1 MLLALLHKKR
11 RNHRKPF
18 TPSCSSVP
26 TDPLTPTFVV
36 AGEPGDAAWPTT
48 TRQNL
53 VLDGGNHRLIRSES
67 CRKDSSMPD
76 ANLQT
81 ASRRKERLLA
91 VSTFQLAL
99 FLRLLAAPNAGSFVF
114 VPVTAQRPALILP
127 IPDGQFSIPP
137 QLKMPDF
144 APFVTNSTT
153 DTATQ
158 PRAPEIEVAS
168 SSPRTAQ
175 PPVSTNTLDGP
186 QERLLSPKPSNN
198 DMSSTTTLVE
208 SSPILSDSTPWV
220 GGTGL
225 GNANLGKSGRVIEKL
240 MAENDKLKREIK
252 AEAAKREELQ
262 RTANAQKPRLEALQA
277 ENARLSHCKA
287 VDESV
292 IKRRDRKIEDL
303 KAELDVERQKRESL
317 EHRVQD
323 AERKM
328 GEYQEHSNKEVQ
340 QAVEEAKHATTHAS
354 ILETSH
360 RQLSSEYRQRIA
372 AASKQL
378 RELSDDREEDR
389 KRLTKLDVVNHQMR
403 QESEKARK
411 LYNELLAASD
421 RYKAEKDSEVD
432 GVLGDV
438 RQLKGG
444 ISEREG
450 ELETT
455 LEEMHKVM
463 NRMKWLM
470 NMQKVNNE
478 NGVSSPPP
486 SPPS

>member
-1 MLLALLHKKR
+1 MADEHPQKPGLGR
-11 RNHRKPF
+11 RKSSLNTLRDLSQRFKHVGRK
-18 TPSCSSVP
+18 T
-26 TDPLTPTFVV
+26 
-36 AGEPGDAAWPTT
+36 
-48 TRQNL
+48 
-53 VLDGGNHRLIRSES
+53 SES
-67 CRKDSSMPD
+67 VEE
-76 ANLQT
+76 
-81 ASRRKERLLA
+81 EREII
-91 VSTFQLAL
+91 
-99 FLRLLAAPNAGSFVF
+99 G
-114 VPVTAQRPALILP
+114 
-127 IPDGQFSIPP
+127 DGQFSMPP
-137 QLKMPDF
+137 QLNMPDF
-144 APFVTNSTT
+144 APFDSTSPA
-153 DTATQ
+153 DSASH
-158 PRAPEIEVAS
+158 PPAPELGSAL
-168 SSPRTAQ
+168 SSPRKTQ
-175 PPVSTNTLDGP
+175 PLPSTNTRDSV
-186 QERLLSPKPSNN
+186 QERLLSPKPSSN
-198 DMSSTTTLVE
+198 DMSTTTTLLE
-208 SSPILSDSTPWV
+208 SSPILSDGTPWV

-240 MAENDKLKREIK
+240 MAENDRLKREIK

-262 RTANAQKPRLEALQA
+262 RTSNAQKPRLEALQA

-303 KAELDVERQKRESL
+303 KAELDIERQKRESL
-317 EHRVQD
+317 EHRVQE

-372 AASKQL
+372 AANKQL

-389 KRLTKLDVVNHQMR
+389 KRLTKLDVVNHHMR

-421 RYKAEKDSEVD
+421 KYREEKDSEVD
-432 GVLGDV
+432 LVLGDV
-438 RQLKGG
+438 KQLKGG
-444 ISEREG
+444 INHREVKLER
-450 ELETT
+450 T
-455 LEEMHKVM
+455 LEEMQEVT

-470 NMQKVNNE
+470 NMHKVNSE
-478 NGVSSPPP
+478 NGVNSPPP

>member
-1 MLLALLHKKR
+1 MADENTQKPGLGR
-11 RNHRKPF
+11 RKSSLNTLRELSQRFKHVGRK
-18 TPSCSSVP
+18 T
-26 TDPLTPTFVV
+26 
-36 AGEPGDAAWPTT
+36 
-48 TRQNL
+48 
-53 VLDGGNHRLIRSES
+53 SES
-67 CRKDSSMPD
+67 VEE
-76 ANLQT
+76 
-81 ASRRKERLLA
+81 EREII
-91 VSTFQLAL
+91 
-99 FLRLLAAPNAGSFVF
+99 G
-114 VPVTAQRPALILP
+114 
-127 IPDGQFSIPP
+127 DGQFSDPP

-144 APFVTNSTT
+144 APFDSTSPV
-153 DTATQ
+153 DVSSH
-158 PRAPEIEVAS
+158 PPAPETLSGLI
-168 SSPRTAQ
+168 SPRTSQ
-175 PPVSTNTLDGP
+175 PPQSTNTRDSV
-186 QERLLSPKPSNN
+186 QEQLLSPKPSNN
-198 DMSSTTTLVE
+198 DMSTTTTIIE

-240 MAENDKLKREIK
+240 MAENDRLKREIK

-317 EHRVQD
+317 EHRVQE

-372 AASKQL
+372 AANKQL

-389 KRLTKLDVVNHQMR
+389 KRLIKLDVVNHQMR

-411 LYNELLAASD
+411 LYNELVVASD
-421 RYKAEKDSEVD
+421 KHKTEKDSEVD
-432 GVLGDV
+432 LVLGDV
-438 RQLKGG
+438 KALKGS
-444 ISEREG
+444 ISHRELA
-450 ELETT
+450 LEST
-455 LEEMHKVM
+455 LEEMHEVM

-470 NMQKVNNE
+470 NMQKVNSE
-478 NGVSSPPP
+478 NGVNSPPP

>member
-1 MLLALLHKKR
+1 MADEHTQKPGLGR
-11 RNHRKPF
+11 RKSSLNTLRDLSQRFKHVGRK
-18 TPSCSSVP
+18 
-26 TDPLTPTFVV
+26 
-36 AGEPGDAAWPTT
+36 A
-48 TRQNL
+48 
-53 VLDGGNHRLIRSES
+53 SES
-67 CRKDSSMPD
+67 VEE
-76 ANLQT
+76 
-81 ASRRKERLLA
+81 EREIIG
-91 VSTFQLAL
+91 
-99 FLRLLAAPNAGSFVF
+99 GSFVF
-114 VPVTAQRPALILP
+114 VSVTAATTFIAHFTH
-127 IPDGQFSIPP
+127 PDGQFSTPP
-137 QLKMPDF
+137 QLNMPNF
-144 APFVTNSTT
+144 APFDTISST
-153 DTATQ
+153 DSASLR
-158 PRAPEIEVAS
+158 PAPELDVGP
-168 SSPRTAQ
+168 SSPRTAE
-175 PPVSTNTLDGP
+175 PPPSTNTRESG
-186 QERLLSPKPSNN
+186 QERLLSPKPSHT
-198 DMSSTTTLVE
+198 DMSTTTTLVE

-252 AEAAKREELQ
+252 SEAAKREELQ

-328 GEYQEHSNKEVQ
+328 GEYHEHSNKEVQ

-372 AASKQL
+372 AANKQL
-378 RELSDDREEDR
+378 RELNDDREEDR
-389 KRLTKLDVVNHQMR
+389 KRLIKLDVVNHQMR
-403 QESEKARK
+403 QELEKARK

-421 RYKAEKDSEVD
+421 RYREEKDSEVD
-432 GVLGDV
+432 DVLGDV
-438 RQLKGG
+438 KDLKGG
-444 ISEREG
+444 ISNREV
-450 ELETT
+450 ELDKT
-455 LEEMHKVM
+455 LEEMHDTM

-470 NMQKVNNE
+470 NMQKVNSE

>member
-1 MLLALLHKKR
+1 MADENTQKPGLGR
-11 RNHRKPF
+11 RK
-18 TPSCSSVP
+18 SSLN
-26 TDPLTPTFVV
+26 TLRDLS
-36 AGEPGDAAWPTT
+36 
-48 TRQNL
+48 Q
-53 VLDGGNHRLIRSES
+53 RLKHVGLKASES
-67 CRKDSSMPD
+67 VEE
-76 ANLQT
+76 
-81 ASRRKERLLA
+81 EREIIG
-91 VSTFQLAL
+91 
-99 FLRLLAAPNAGSFVF
+99 GSFVF
-114 VPVTAQRPALILP
+114 VSVTAATTLVAHFTH
-127 IPDGQFSIPP
+127 PDGQFSEPP

-144 APFVTNSTT
+144 APFDSTSPA
-153 DTATQ
+153 D
-158 PRAPEIEVAS
+158 I
-168 SSPRTAQ
+168 SSPPTASDSQSGLISPRSAQ
-175 PPVSTNTLDGP
+175 PPQSTNTRDSV
-186 QERLLSPKPSNN
+186 QEQLLSPKPSNN
-198 DMSSTTTLVE
+198 DMSTTTTIIE
-208 SSPILSDSTPWV
+208 SSPILDSTPWV

-240 MAENDKLKREIK
+240 MAENDRLKREIK

-303 KAELDVERQKRESL
+303 KAELDIERQKRESL
-317 EHRVQD
+317 EHRVQE

-372 AASKQL
+372 AANKQL
-378 RELSDDREEDR
+378 RELNDDREEDR
-389 KRLTKLDVVNHQMR
+389 KRLIKLDVVNHQMR

-411 LYNELLAASD
+411 LYSELLTASD
-421 RYKAEKDSEVD
+421 KYKAEKDSEVD
-432 GVLGDV
+432 LVLGDV
-438 RQLKGG
+438 KALKGG
-444 ISEREG
+444 ILHR
-450 ELETT
+450 ELELERT
-455 LEEMHKVM
+455 LEEMHEVM

-470 NMQKVNNE
+470 NMQKVNSE
-478 NGVSSPPP
+478 NGLNSPPP

>member
-1 MLLALLHKKR
+1 MADENTQKPGLGR
-11 RNHRKPF
+11 RKSSLNTLRELSQRFKHVGRK
-18 TPSCSSVP
+18 T
-26 TDPLTPTFVV
+26 
-36 AGEPGDAAWPTT
+36 
-48 TRQNL
+48 
-53 VLDGGNHRLIRSES
+53 SES
-67 CRKDSSMPD
+67 VEE
-76 ANLQT
+76 
-81 ASRRKERLLA
+81 EREII
-91 VSTFQLAL
+91 
-99 FLRLLAAPNAGSFVF
+99 G
-114 VPVTAQRPALILP
+114 
-127 IPDGQFSIPP
+127 DGQFSDPP

-144 APFVTNSTT
+144 APFDSTSPV
-153 DTATQ
+153 DVSSH
-158 PRAPEIEVAS
+158 PPAPETLSGLI
-168 SSPRTAQ
+168 SPRTSQ
-175 PPVSTNTLDGP
+175 PPQSTNTRDSV
-186 QERLLSPKPSNN
+186 QEQLLSPKPSNN
-198 DMSSTTTLVE
+198 DMSTTTTIIE

-240 MAENDKLKREIK
+240 MAENDRLKREIK

-317 EHRVQD
+317 EHRVQE

-372 AASKQL
+372 AANKQL

-389 KRLTKLDVVNHQMR
+389 KRLIKLDVVNHQMR

-411 LYNELLAASD
+411 LYNELVVASD
-421 RYKAEKDSEVD
+421 KYKTEKDSEVD
-432 GVLGDV
+432 LVLGDV
-438 RQLKGG
+438 KALKGS
-444 ISEREG
+444 ISHRELA
-450 ELETT
+450 LEST
-455 LEEMHKVM
+455 LEEMHEVM

-470 NMQKVNNE
+470 NMQKVNSE
-478 NGVSSPPP
+478 NGVNSPPP

>member
-1 MLLALLHKKR
+1 
-11 RNHRKPF
+11 
-18 TPSCSSVP
+18 
-26 TDPLTPTFVV
+26 
-36 AGEPGDAAWPTT
+36 
-48 TRQNL
+48 
-53 VLDGGNHRLIRSES
+53 
-67 CRKDSSMPD
+67 
-76 ANLQT
+76 
-81 ASRRKERLLA
+81 
-91 VSTFQLAL
+91 
-99 FLRLLAAPNAGSFVF
+99 
-114 VPVTAQRPALILP
+114 
-127 IPDGQFSIPP
+127 PP

-144 APFVTNSTT
+144 APFDSTSPV
-153 DTATQ
+153 DVSSH
-158 PRAPEIEVAS
+158 PPAPETQSGLI
-168 SSPRTAQ
+168 SPRTAQ
-175 PPVSTNTLDGP
+175 PPQSTNTRDSV
-186 QERLLSPKPSNN
+186 QEQLLSPKPSNN
-198 DMSSTTTLVE
+198 DMSTTTTIIE

-240 MAENDKLKREIK
+240 MAENDRLKREIK

-303 KAELDVERQKRESL
+303 KAELDIERQKRESL
-317 EHRVQD
+317 EHRVEE

-372 AASKQL
+372 AANKQL

-389 KRLTKLDVVNHQMR
+389 KRLIKLDVVNHQMR

-411 LYNELLAASD
+411 LYNELVVASD
-421 RYKAEKDSEVD
+421 KYKTEKDSEVD
-432 GVLGDV
+432 LVFGDV
-438 RQLKGG
+438 KALKGS
-444 ISEREG
+444 ISRR
-450 ELETT
+450 ELELERT
-455 LEEMHKVM
+455 LEEMHEVM

-470 NMQKVNNE
+470 NMQKVNSE
-478 NGVSSPPP
+478 NGVNSPPP

>member
-1 MLLALLHKKR
+1 MADENTQKPGLGR
-11 RNHRKPF
+11 RKSSLNTLRELSQRFKHVGRK
-18 TPSCSSVP
+18 T
-26 TDPLTPTFVV
+26 
-36 AGEPGDAAWPTT
+36 
-48 TRQNL
+48 
-53 VLDGGNHRLIRSES
+53 SES
-67 CRKDSSMPD
+67 VEE
-76 ANLQT
+76 
-81 ASRRKERLLA
+81 EREII
-91 VSTFQLAL
+91 
-99 FLRLLAAPNAGSFVF
+99 G
-114 VPVTAQRPALILP
+114 
-127 IPDGQFSIPP
+127 DPP

-144 APFVTNSTT
+144 APFDSTSSV
-153 DTATQ
+153 DISSHL
-158 PRAPEIEVAS
+158 PAPETQSGLV
-168 SSPRTAQ
+168 SPTTSQ
-175 PPVSTNTLDGP
+175 PPQSTNTRDSV
-186 QERLLSPKPSNN
+186 QEHLLSPKPSNN
-198 DMSSTTTLVE
+198 DMSTTTTIIE

-240 MAENDKLKREIK
+240 MAENDRLKREIK

-317 EHRVQD
+317 EHRVQE

-372 AASKQL
+372 AANKQL

-389 KRLTKLDVVNHQMR
+389 KRLIKLDVVNHQMR

-411 LYNELLAASD
+411 LYSELVVASD
-421 RYKAEKDSEVD
+421 KYKTEKDSEVD
-432 GVLGDV
+432 LVLGDV
-438 RQLKGG
+438 KALKGS
-444 ISEREG
+444 ISHR
-450 ELETT
+450 ELELERT
-455 LEEMHKVM
+455 LEEMHEVM

-470 NMQKVNNE
+470 NMQKVNSE
-478 NGVSSPPP
+478 NGVNSPPP

>member
-1 MLLALLHKKR
+1 
-11 RNHRKPF
+11 
-18 TPSCSSVP
+18 
-26 TDPLTPTFVV
+26 
-36 AGEPGDAAWPTT
+36 
-48 TRQNL
+48 
-53 VLDGGNHRLIRSES
+53 
-67 CRKDSSMPD
+67 
-76 ANLQT
+76 
-81 ASRRKERLLA
+81 
-91 VSTFQLAL
+91 
-99 FLRLLAAPNAGSFVF
+99 
-114 VPVTAQRPALILP
+114 
-127 IPDGQFSIPP
+127 
-137 QLKMPDF
+137 
-144 APFVTNSTT
+144 
-153 DTATQ
+153 
-158 PRAPEIEVAS
+158 
-168 SSPRTAQ
+168 
-175 PPVSTNTLDGP
+175 
-186 QERLLSPKPSNN
+186 
-198 DMSSTTTLVE
+198 
-208 SSPILSDSTPWV
+208 PWV

-252 AEAAKREELQ
+252 SEAAKREELQ

-328 GEYQEHSNKEVQ
+328 GEYHEHSNKEVQ

-372 AASKQL
+372 AANKQL
-378 RELSDDREEDR
+378 RELNDDREEDR
-389 KRLTKLDVVNHQMR
+389 KRLIKLDVVNHQMR

-421 RYKAEKDSEVD
+421 RYREEKDSEVD
-432 GVLGDV
+432 DVLGDV
-438 RQLKGG
+438 KDLKGG
-444 ISEREG
+444 ISNREV
-450 ELETT
+450 ELDKT
-455 LEEMHKVM
+455 LEEMHDTM

-470 NMQKVNNE
+470 NMQK
-478 NGVSSPPP
+478 
-486 SPPS
+486 

>member
-1 MLLALLHKKR
+1 MGTFHLALL
-11 RNHRKPF
+11 
-18 TPSCSSVP
+18 S
-26 TDPLTPTFVV
+26 
-36 AGEPGDAAWPTT
+36 
-48 TRQNL
+48 
-53 VLDGGNHRLIRSES
+53 
-67 CRKDSSMPD
+67 
-76 ANLQT
+76 
-81 ASRRKERLLA
+81 
-91 VSTFQLAL
+91 
-99 FLRLLAAPNAGSFVF
+99 RLLAASKCRVF
-114 VPVTAQRPALILP
+114 VVLSVTAATFIAHFTY
-127 IPDGQFSIPP
+127 PDVRFSMPP
-137 QLKMPDF
+137 HLKMPDF
-144 APFVTNSTT
+144 APFDSTSAA
-153 DTATQ
+153 DTASQ
-158 PRAPEIEVAS
+158 KSAPEIESAL

-175 PPVSTNTLDGP
+175 PPQSTNTRDSI
-186 QERLLSPKPSNN
+186 QERLLSPRPSTN
-198 DMSSTTTLVE
+198 DMSTTTTLLE

-240 MAENDKLKREIK
+240 MTENDKLKREIK
-252 AEAAKREELQ
+252 AEAAKREDLQ

-317 EHRVQD
+317 EHRAQE

-340 QAVEEAKHATTHAS
+340 LAIEEAKHATTHAS

-378 RELSDDREEDR
+378 RDLNEDREEDR
-389 KRLTKLDVVNHQMR
+389 KRLIKLDVVNHQMR

-411 LYNELLAASD
+411 LYNELLASSD
-421 RYKAEKDSEVD
+421 RYREAKDSEVD
-432 GVLGDV
+432 LVVGDV
-438 RQLKGG
+438 KELKGG
-444 ISEREG
+444 INHREVV
-450 ELETT
+450 LEST
-455 LEEMHKVM
+455 LEEMHETL

-470 NMQKVNNE
+470 NMHKVNSE
-478 NGVSSPPP
+478 NGVNSPPP

>member
-1 MLLALLHKKR
+1 
-11 RNHRKPF
+11 
-18 TPSCSSVP
+18 
-26 TDPLTPTFVV
+26 
-36 AGEPGDAAWPTT
+36 
-48 TRQNL
+48 
-53 VLDGGNHRLIRSES
+53 
-67 CRKDSSMPD
+67 
-76 ANLQT
+76 
-81 ASRRKERLLA
+81 
-91 VSTFQLAL
+91 
-99 FLRLLAAPNAGSFVF
+99 
-114 VPVTAQRPALILP
+114 
-127 IPDGQFSIPP
+127 
-137 QLKMPDF
+137 MPDF
-144 APFVTNSTT
+144 APFDSTSPV
-153 DTATQ
+153 DVSSPPPASEIQ
-158 PRAPEIEVAS
+158 SGLISPRA
-168 SSPRTAQ
+168 AQ
-175 PPVSTNTLDGP
+175 PPQSTNTRDSV
-186 QERLLSPKPSNN
+186 QEQLLSPKPSNN
-198 DMSSTTTLVE
+198 DMSTTTTIIE

-240 MAENDKLKREIK
+240 MAENDRLKREIK

-303 KAELDVERQKRESL
+303 KAELDIERQKRESL
-317 EHRVQD
+317 EHRVQE

-372 AASKQL
+372 AANKQL

-389 KRLTKLDVVNHQMR
+389 KRLIKLDVVNHQMR

-411 LYNELLAASD
+411 LYHELVTASD
-421 RYKAEKDSEVD
+421 KYKAEKDSEVD
-432 GVLGDV
+432 LVLGDV
-438 RQLKGG
+438 KALKGG
-444 ISEREG
+444 ISHREL

-455 LEEMHKVM
+455 LQEMHKVM

-470 NMQKVNNE
+470 NMQKVNSE
-478 NGVSSPPP
+478 NGVNSPPP

>member
-1 MLLALLHKKR
+1 MADENTQKPGLGR
-11 RNHRKPF
+11 RKSSLNTLRELSQRFKHVGRK
-18 TPSCSSVP
+18 T
-26 TDPLTPTFVV
+26 
-36 AGEPGDAAWPTT
+36 
-48 TRQNL
+48 
-53 VLDGGNHRLIRSES
+53 SES
-67 CRKDSSMPD
+67 VEE
-76 ANLQT
+76 
-81 ASRRKERLLA
+81 EREII
-91 VSTFQLAL
+91 
-99 FLRLLAAPNAGSFVF
+99 G
-114 VPVTAQRPALILP
+114 
-127 IPDGQFSIPP
+127 DGQFSDPP

-144 APFVTNSTT
+144 APFDSTSPV
-153 DTATQ
+153 DVSSH
-158 PRAPEIEVAS
+158 PPAPETQSGLI
-168 SSPRTAQ
+168 SPRTAQ
-175 PPVSTNTLDGP
+175 PPQSTNTRDSV
-186 QERLLSPKPSNN
+186 QEQLLSPKPSNN
-198 DMSSTTTLVE
+198 DMSTTTTIIE

-240 MAENDKLKREIK
+240 MAENDRLKREIK

-303 KAELDVERQKRESL
+303 KAELDIERQKRESL
-317 EHRVQD
+317 EHRVEE

-372 AASKQL
+372 AANKQL

-389 KRLTKLDVVNHQMR
+389 KRLIKLDVVNHQMR

-411 LYNELLAASD
+411 LYNELVVASD
-421 RYKAEKDSEVD
+421 KYKTEKDSEVD
-432 GVLGDV
+432 LVFGDV
-438 RQLKGG
+438 KALKGS
-444 ISEREG
+444 ISRR
-450 ELETT
+450 ELELERT
-455 LEEMHKVM
+455 LEEMHEVM

-470 NMQKVNNE
+470 NMQKVNSE
-478 NGVSSPPP
+478 NGVNSPPP

>member
-1 MLLALLHKKR
+1 MADEKTQKPGLGR
-11 RNHRKPF
+11 RKSSLDTLRHLSQRFKHVGRK
-18 TPSCSSVP
+18 T
-26 TDPLTPTFVV
+26 
-36 AGEPGDAAWPTT
+36 
-48 TRQNL
+48 
-53 VLDGGNHRLIRSES
+53 SES
-67 CRKDSSMPD
+67 VEEEREIIGDVRFSMP
-76 ANLQT
+76 
-81 ASRRKERLLA
+81 
-91 VSTFQLAL
+91 
-99 FLRLLAAPNAGSFVF
+99 PH
-114 VPVTAQRPALILP
+114 
-127 IPDGQFSIPP
+127 
-137 QLKMPDF
+137 LKMPDF
-144 APFVTNSTT
+144 APFDSTSAA
-153 DTATQ
+153 DTVSHPSALDFESGLT
-158 PRAPEIEVAS
+158 
-168 SSPRTAQ
+168 SPRTAQ
-175 PPVSTNTLDGP
+175 PPLSTNTRDSA
-186 QERLLSPKPSNN
+186 QESLLSPKPSTN
-198 DMSSTTTLVE
+198 DMSTTTTLLE

-317 EHRVQD
+317 ENRALE

-340 QAVEEAKHATTHAS
+340 LAIEEAKHATTHAS

-378 RELSDDREEDR
+378 RELNDDREEDR
-389 KRLTKLDVVNHQMR
+389 KRLIKLDVVNHQMR

-411 LYNELLAASD
+411 LYNELLASSE
-421 RYKAEKDSEVD
+421 RYRQAKDSEVES
-432 GVLGDV
+432 VVGDV
-438 RQLKGG
+438 KELKAG
-444 ISEREG
+444 INHREVV
-450 ELETT
+450 LEST
-455 LEEMHKVM
+455 LEEMHEVL
-463 NRMKWLM
+463 NRMKWTM
-470 NMQKVNNE
+470 NMHKVNSE
-478 NGVSSPPP
+478 NGVTSPPP

>member
-1 MLLALLHKKR
+1 MADENTQKPGLGR
-11 RNHRKPF
+11 RKSSLNTLRELSQRFKHVGRK
-18 TPSCSSVP
+18 T
-26 TDPLTPTFVV
+26 
-36 AGEPGDAAWPTT
+36 
-48 TRQNL
+48 
-53 VLDGGNHRLIRSES
+53 SES
-67 CRKDSSMPD
+67 VEE
-76 ANLQT
+76 
-81 ASRRKERLLA
+81 EREII
-91 VSTFQLAL
+91 
-99 FLRLLAAPNAGSFVF
+99 G
-114 VPVTAQRPALILP
+114 
-127 IPDGQFSIPP
+127 DGQFSDPP

-144 APFVTNSTT
+144 APFDSTSPVDVSSHT
-153 DTATQ
+153 
-158 PRAPEIEVAS
+158 PAPETLSGLI
-168 SSPRTAQ
+168 SPRTSQ
-175 PPVSTNTLDGP
+175 PPQSTNTRDSV
-186 QERLLSPKPSNN
+186 QEQLLSPKPSNN
-198 DMSSTTTLVE
+198 DMSTTTTIIE

-240 MAENDKLKREIK
+240 MAENDRLKREIK

-317 EHRVQD
+317 EHRVQE

-372 AASKQL
+372 AANKQL

-389 KRLTKLDVVNHQMR
+389 KRLIKLDVVNHQMR

-411 LYNELLAASD
+411 LYNELVVASD
-421 RYKAEKDSEVD
+421 KYKTEKDSEVD
-432 GVLGDV
+432 LVLGDV
-438 RQLKGG
+438 KALKGS
-444 ISEREG
+444 ISHRELA
-450 ELETT
+450 LEST
-455 LEEMHKVM
+455 LGEMHEVM

-470 NMQKVNNE
+470 NMQKVNSE
-478 NGVSSPPP
+478 NGVNSPPP

>member
-1 MLLALLHKKR
+1 MADDNTQKPGLGRRKSSLNTLREFSQRFKHVGRKTSESVEEEREIIGGKHVPFGAVLAIACSFKMQGPL
-11 RNHRKPF
+11 F
-18 TPSCSSVP
+18 SCS
-26 TDPLTPTFVV
+26 
-36 AGEPGDAAWPTT
+36 
-48 TRQNL
+48 
-53 VLDGGNHRLIRSES
+53 
-67 CRKDSSMPD
+67 
-76 ANLQT
+76 
-81 ASRRKERLLA
+81 
-91 VSTFQLAL
+91 
-99 FLRLLAAPNAGSFVF
+99 
-114 VPVTAQRPALILP
+114 VTAATTFIAHFTH
-127 IPDGQFSIPP
+127 PDGQFADPP
-137 QLKMPDF
+137 RLKMPDF
-144 APFVTNSTT
+144 APFDPTSPVDVSSPPP
-153 DTATQ
+153 ASEIQ
-158 PRAPEIEVAS
+158 SGLISPRA
-168 SSPRTAQ
+168 AQ
-175 PPVSTNTLDGP
+175 PPQSTNTRDSV
-186 QERLLSPKPSNN
+186 QEQLLSPKPSNN
-198 DMSSTTTLVE
+198 DMSTTTTIIE

-240 MAENDKLKREIK
+240 MAENDRLKREIK

-262 RTANAQKPRLEALQA
+262 RTANAQKPRLEAFQA

-303 KAELDVERQKRESL
+303 KAELDIERQKRESL
-317 EHRVQD
+317 EHRVQE

-372 AASKQL
+372 AANKQL

-389 KRLTKLDVVNHQMR
+389 KRLIKLDVVNHQMR

-411 LYNELLAASD
+411 LYHELVTASD
-421 RYKAEKDSEVD
+421 KYKAEKDSEVD
-432 GVLGDV
+432 LVLGDV
-438 RQLKGG
+438 KALKGG
-444 ISEREG
+444 ISHREL

-455 LEEMHKVM
+455 LQEMHEVM

-470 NMQKVNNE
+470 NMQKVNSE
-478 NGVSSPPP
+478 NGVNSPPP